1 MANKCESVL
10 LLLIRYAIMIQ
21 AINGMGT
28 KSEFAIDN
36 FSLSPQCFGLGV
48 PPELLEGWHAN
59 MTDLELCK
67 YYGKSRVSVQGDQP
81 SLGTLQINIWKL
93 KIHFGL
99 SNPIE
104 PDSYELYIICIVP
117 NLDGHPVGLYT
128 RLFSY
133 LTATVVFLSREPTFS
148 SFYVGNQQAF
158 FFC

>member
-1 MANKCESVL
+1 MKTETTLITNELAADMANKCESVL

-81 SLGTLQINIWKL
+81 R
-93 KIHFGL
+93 FGVH
-99 SNPIE
+99 
-104 PDSYELYIICIVP
+104 YK
-117 NLDGHPVGLYT
+117 
-128 RLFSY
+128 
-133 LTATVVFLSREPTFS
+133 
-148 SFYVGNQQAF
+148 
-158 FFC
+158 